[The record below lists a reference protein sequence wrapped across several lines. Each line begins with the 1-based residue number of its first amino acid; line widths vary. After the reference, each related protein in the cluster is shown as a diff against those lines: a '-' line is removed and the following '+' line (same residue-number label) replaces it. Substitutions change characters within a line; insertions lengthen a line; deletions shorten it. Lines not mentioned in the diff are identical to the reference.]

1 MPESPSRTVRL
12 ATSLSTC
19 IPPPPFLSTLQLMPS
34 DLQPRRRRVR
44 SDIDARPQIFEAFY
58 SKKSDRDGK
67 IMGVG
72 YPSGLTHPAGWLYS
86 FRFDSALRK

>member
-58 SKKSDRDGK
+58 SKKVTEMVKLWVWGTPVASLTPRDGFTLF
-67 IMGVG
+67 
-72 YPSGLTHPAGWLYS
+72 GLTLP
-86 FRFDSALRK
+86 